1 MTRLQVTLPDAASEF
16 VASEVATGNYST
28 ASEYVEFLV
37 EQARAAKGKQRLD
50 EMLEEG
56 LNSGPPI
63 QFTSQWW
70 KERKA
75 ALLATLPAEPEE

>member
-1 MTRLQVTLPDAASEF
+1 MTQDL
-16 VASEVATGNYST
+16 
-28 ASEYVEFLV
+28 
-37 EQARAAKGKQRLD
+37 EQARDAKASQKLN

-63 QFTSQWW
+63 QFTPLWW

-75 ALLATLPAEPEE
+75 ELLASLPSETEE